1 MKQNKVPLSLKI
13 VSSFIFSFIGFQ
25 SLAQNEIGN
34 VGIGT
39 TKPNE
44 SAILDLQSTNK
55 GFLLPRL
62 TLNQRGTISSPAT
75 GLMVYQTD
83 FLSGIYVYDGSK
95 WGVLNGA
102 SSVVSANSVAE
113 GTAWGIAGNKGTTKD
128 NFFGTTDS
136 SAIYIRVNN
145 EPSGLID
152 NRLYNTFLGYRSG
165 RVTKSFNSVI
175 VGAYAMQRASEGND
189 NVVIGYQSMFSHETG
204 RHNVVVGSTSLA
216 TNRFGSQNT
225 VLGAMAGYR
234 SIGSSNVLLGYQ
246 AGYFEAGDHKLY
258 IHNNASANPLI
269 YGEFDKGRVGINTSS
284 PKSALTIDS
293 KVINS
298 SGLQFT
304 RLTSASTT
312 KNTNGKV
319 LSVDAE
325 GNVILVPDISSAG
338 SNGNTTTNFMPWG
351 AVNNDIRNSNAGNV
365 VINGSLIASDRLD
378 ARKLEV
384 GVGGIMFKSFANSS
398 ATQAA
403 NGKVLSVDNAGSI
416 ILVNDM
422 VGQPAAAGQNYWKLS
437 GNRLDLSQNS
447 KVIIGEGITKISDN
461 FNLYVSKG
469 IMAERVRVSVPNSEK
484 WADYVFNKKYELAT
498 LPAIEKYIEANQHL
512 PNIPSAQEMAKN
524 GLDVLEISTKFMEK
538 IEELTLYAIEANKR
552 IEGLEKRLKEL
563 EKNK

>member
-1 MKQNKVPLSLKI
+1 MKQPKI
-13 VSSFIFSFIGFQ
+13 PRVFFKITSSFIFSFIGFQ
-25 SLAQNEIGN
+25 SVAQNEIGN

-44 SAILDLQSTNK
+44 SAILELQSTDK

-62 TLNQRGTISSPAT
+62 TLNQRGKISSPAT

-83 FLSGIYVYDGSK
+83 FLSGIYVYDGNK
-95 WGVLNGA
+95 WGALNGA

-113 GTAWGIAGNKGTTKD
+113 GSGWGTTGNNGITKD

-258 IHNNASANPLI
+258 INNNASSNPLI

-284 PKSALTIDS
+284 PKTALTIDS

-312 KNTNGKV
+312 KDTNGKV

-325 GNVILVPDISSAG
+325 GNVILV
-338 SNGNTTTNFMPWG
+338 
-351 AVNNDIRNSNAGNV
+351 
-365 VINGSLIASDRLD
+365 
-378 ARKLEV
+378 
-384 GVGGIMFKSFANSS
+384 
-398 ATQAA
+398 
-403 NGKVLSVDNAGSI
+403 
-416 ILVNDM
+416 
-422 VGQPAAAGQNYWKLS
+422 AAATSSGGGVQQVSTQNYWKLS

-484 WADYVFNKKYELAT
+484 WADHVFNKQHYLKT
-498 LPAIEKYIEANQHL
+498 LPETEKYIEEHKHL
-512 PNIPSAQEMAKN
+512 PNIPSAEEMAKN
-524 GLDVLEISTKFMEK
+524 GLDMLEISAKFMEK